1 VLPGSA
7 LRKLSDE
14 EMAAY
19 RTPFPTPE
27 TRKPILVFPR
37 ELPIEGQPSDVH
49 SMSEH
54 DHRALQR
61 STYPKLLFYAEP
73 GALVS
78 PDFAERFAK
87 TLNNCQAINLGP
99 GAHYLQ
105 EDHADA
111 IGAALTDWIPEVV
124 ARVAEPA

>member
-1 VLPGSA
+1 V

-19 RTPFPTPE
+19 RAPFPTAESRRPV
-27 TRKPILVFPR
+27 LAFPR
-37 ELPIEGQPSDVH
+37 ELPIEGQPRDVH
-49 SMSEH
+49 AMSEH
-54 DHRALQR
+54 DHKALQR

-105 EDHADA
+105 EDHAGA
-111 IGAALTDWIPEVV
+111 IGAALAGWIPHIT
-124 ARVAEPA
+124 ASDPIAEPA